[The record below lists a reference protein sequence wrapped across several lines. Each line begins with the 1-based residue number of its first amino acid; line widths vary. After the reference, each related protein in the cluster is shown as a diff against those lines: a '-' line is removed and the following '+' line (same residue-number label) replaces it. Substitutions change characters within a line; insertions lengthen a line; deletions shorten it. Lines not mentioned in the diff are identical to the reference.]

1 MKGHVKMADIRLIA
15 FDLDGTLTQHKSP
28 LGDRNRAVLDRLR
41 EKYQL
46 VMVGAGTCARIFGQM
61 QQYPINIIG
70 SYGMQFAEYDPATGG
85 QVIKWNEQADVDRD
99 DILRRAMLL
108 REKYSLHEY
117 AGEPMEFHSTGAL
130 TFPVLGTKA
139 QLPEKLAYDPD
150 KSKRRVMYPFV
161 KELFHDYNVM
171 IGGTSS
177 FDMVPGQY
185 GKLNALRRY
194 MAMLNLTD
202 EQVVYCGDDYREGG
216 NDHDVYAGGIPFV
229 KVDDYENLGALL
241 EEAGLL

>member
-1 MKGHVKMADIRLIA
+1 MADIKLVA
-15 FDLDGTLTQHKSP
+15 FDLDGTLTQHKTP
-28 LGDRNRAVLDRLR
+28 LGEKNKAVLDRLR
-41 EKYQL
+41 EKYEL
-46 VMVGAGTCARIFGQM
+46 VMVGAGTCARIFNQL
-61 QQYPINIIG
+61 QCYPINVIG

-85 QVIKWNEQADVDRD
+85 QVIRWNEHADVDREE
-99 DILRRAMLL
+99 IMRRAMLL
-108 REKYSLHEY
+108 REKYDLHEY
-117 AGEPMEFHSTGAL
+117 AGEPMEFHPTGSL

-139 QLPEKLAYDPD
+139 VLSDKLAYDPD
-150 KSKRRVMYPFV
+150 KAKRRAMYPFV
-161 KELFHDYNVM
+161 RELFHDYNVM

-194 MAMLNLTD
+194 MALLGLTD

-229 KVDDYENLGALL
+229 KVDDYEKLGEIL
-241 EEAGLL
+241 EEAGVL

>member
-1 MKGHVKMADIRLIA
+1 MDTKVRLIA
-15 FDLDGTLTQHKSP
+15 FDLDGTLTQHKTP
-28 LGDRNRAVLDRLR
+28 LGEKNKAVLDKLG

-46 VMVGAGTCARIFGQM
+46 VMIGAGTCMRIFGQLNS
-61 QQYPINIIG
+61 YPINVIG
-70 SYGMQFAEYDPATGG
+70 SYGMQFAEYDPASGG
-85 QVIKWNEQADVDRD
+85 QVIRWNEQADVDREE
-99 DILRRAMLL
+99 IMRRAMLL
-108 REKYSLHEY
+108 REKYGLNEY
-117 AGEPMEFHSTGAL
+117 AGEPMEFHPTGAL
-130 TFPVLGTKA
+130 TFPVLGTRA
-139 QLPEKLAYDPD
+139 LLSDKLAYDPD
-150 KSKRRVMYPFV
+150 KSKRREMYPFV

-194 MAMLNLTD
+194 MRLLGLTD

-229 KVDDYENLGALL
+229 KVDDYEKLGELL

>member
-1 MKGHVKMADIRLIA
+1 MADIKLVA
-15 FDLDGTLTQHKSP
+15 FDLDGTLTQHKTP
-28 LGDRNRAVLDRLR
+28 LGEKNKAVLDRLR
-41 EKYQL
+41 AKYEL
-46 VMVGAGTCARIFGQM
+46 VMVGAGTCARIFNQL
-61 QQYPINIIG
+61 QCYPINVIG

-85 QVIKWNEQADVDRD
+85 QVIRWKEHADVDRD
-99 DILRRAMLL
+99 EIMRRAMLL
-108 REKYSLHEY
+108 REKYDLHEY
-117 AGEPMEFHSTGAL
+117 AGEPMEFHPTGSL

-139 QLPEKLAYDPD
+139 VLSDKLAYDPD
-150 KSKRRVMYPFV
+150 KAKRRAMYPFV
-161 KELFHDYNVM
+161 RELFHDYNVM

-194 MAMLNLTD
+194 MALLGLTD

-229 KVDDYENLGALL
+229 KVDDYEKLGEIL
-241 EEAGLL
+241 EEEGVL

>member
-1 MKGHVKMADIRLIA
+1 MAEIKLVA

-28 LGDRNRAVLDRLR
+28 LGEKNRDVLDRLGK
-41 EKYQL
+41 KYKL
-46 VMVGAGTCARIFGQM
+46 LMVGAGTCKRIFDQM
-61 QQYPINIIG
+61 CHYPIDIIG
-70 SYGMQFAEYDPATGG
+70 SYGMQLAEYDPATGG
-85 QVIKWNEQADVDRD
+85 QRIVWNEQADVDREE
-99 DILRRAMLL
+99 IMRRAMLL
-108 REKYSLHEY
+108 REKYALHDY
-117 AGEPMEFHSTGAL
+117 AGEPMEFHPTGAL

-139 QLPEKLAYDPD
+139 VLADKLAYDPD
-150 KSKRRVMYPFV
+150 KKKRLAMFEYV

-194 MAMLNLTD
+194 MREHGLAD
-202 EQVVYCGDDYREGG
+202 DQVVYCGDDYREGG

-229 KVDDYENLGALL
+229 KVDDYEKTGELL
-241 EEAGLL
+241 EQAGIL

>member
-1 MKGHVKMADIRLIA
+1 MAMKDIKLVA

-28 LGDRNRAVLDRLR
+28 LGAKNRAVLDRLR

-61 QQYPINIIG
+61 EKYSINIIG

-85 QVIKWNEQADVDRD
+85 QIIKWNEQADVDRD
-99 DILRRAMLL
+99 EIMRRAMLL
-108 REKYSLHEY
+108 REKYGLHDY
-117 AGEPMEFHSTGAL
+117 AGEPMEFHPTGAL

-139 QLPEKLAYDPD
+139 LLADKLAYDPD
-150 KSKRRVMYPFV
+150 KAKRSVMYPFV

-171 IGGTSS
+171 IGGSSS

-194 MAMLNLTD
+194 MKLLGLTD
-202 EQVVYCGDDYREGG
+202 EQVAYCGDDYREGG

-229 KVDDYENLGALL
+229 KVDDYERL
-241 EEAGLL
+241 EEYLTEAGLL